1 VILIGKPAGCVTPLL
16 AFMANVV
23 EVDTVELQNAKM
35 VCSLTKNM
43 ILPQEFVFFK
53 LKCYAKDSGYSQCLR
68 SCDPVWQAGWEC
80 LNSNTV
86 GVTSTNSFPG
96 CQFRFGM
103 QFKNKDTDYSTVD
116 YIGIW
121 IGDDPMLYFNQYWH
135 GDMLRT
141 CVNKK
146 KLPVFY
152 GYIIAFMA
160 RYENL
165 LL

>member
-1 VILIGKPAGCVTPLL
+1 
-16 AFMANVV
+16 M
-23 EVDTVELQNAKM
+23 
-35 VCSLTKNM
+35 
-43 ILPQEFVFFK
+43 
-53 LKCYAKDSGYSQCLR
+53 
-68 SCDPVWQAGWEC
+68 WQAGWAC
-80 LNSNTV
+80 LNGNT
-86 GVTSTNSFPG
+86 GSVTSTGSTSTNTGSFPG

-103 QFKNKDTDYSTVD
+103 QFKNKDTDYSAVD

-141 CVNKK
+141 CVNQR

-160 RYENL
+160 RYEFYMNDSL
-165 LL
+165 RLIINKNFKTKLGLKRL